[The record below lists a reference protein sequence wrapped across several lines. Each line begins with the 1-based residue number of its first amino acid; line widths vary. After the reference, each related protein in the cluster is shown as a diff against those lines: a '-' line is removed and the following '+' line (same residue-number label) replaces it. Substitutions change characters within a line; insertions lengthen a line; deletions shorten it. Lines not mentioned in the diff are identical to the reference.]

1 MSTKP
6 LSPTTVKAWNDLI
19 PKDGRQPQVGMN
31 AAEQLSDN
39 LLLGERVEAVVFGDF
54 SDWDESEGT
63 DLIPPYKR
71 GVLLTFDEALGLM
84 TGWSLD
90 MEREDFMPGR
100 FTVWTDQRI
109 LFVGCY
115 DGSHWITSM
124 PRNPTPFMPHAVG
137 GG

>member
-1 MSTKP
+1 
-6 LSPTTVKAWNDLI
+6 
-19 PKDGRQPQVGMN
+19 MN
-31 AAEQLSDN
+31 AAEGLTVALQP
-39 LLLGERVEAVVFGDF
+39 GERVEAVVFGDF

-63 DLIPPYKR
+63 DLIPANKR
-71 GVLLTFDEALGLM
+71 GVLLSFDEALGFM

-90 MEREDFMPGR
+90 SAREDFMPGR